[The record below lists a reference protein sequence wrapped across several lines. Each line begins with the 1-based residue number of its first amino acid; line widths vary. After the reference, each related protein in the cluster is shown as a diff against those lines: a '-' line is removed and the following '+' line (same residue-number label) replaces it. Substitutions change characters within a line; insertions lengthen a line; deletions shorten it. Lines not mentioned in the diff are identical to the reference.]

1 MTVFY
6 RIFGFYDY
14 FFTFPGFPARDDPVF
29 ILQKVPLSV
38 CIFVRACYFI
48 TYFDLQMPHR
58 GFTQRAHPPKE
69 RQDIMEEAIREKL
82 EELRGMLQADG
93 GDLEVVSITGKTVLL
108 RLRGACG
115 ACPHAQMTL
124 KDGIERILRE
134 SVDPEIVVERA

>member
-1 MTVFY
+1 M
-6 RIFGFYDY
+6 
-14 FFTFPGFPARDDPVF
+14 
-29 ILQKVPLSV
+29 
-38 CIFVRACYFI
+38 YFI
-48 TYFDLQMPHR
+48 PAVLLYIVLANTKRTDTVPTTGDFR
-58 GFTQRAHPPKE
+58 RKKG
-69 RQDIMEEAIREKL
+69 QDIMEQAIREKL